1 LIPQAEGMKVPSVF
15 YKLYNER
22 PQEVKLKTINMNDMH
37 LPKIEGGRVI
47 EALEIPLKKL
57 KTKKA
62 QDNKDRKL
70 NEETVDDFERIISK
84 GQLNYDIKTGNV
96 APTAIWCNKLK
107 CYLLQTG
114 EHKTQAHLRLGK
126 DKIIILVIEF
136 FDHDG
141 LSAKGWQKI
150 WQGNENDPENDSHAS
165 NKRTDIEMINIVV
178 RMISDGDINNN
189 VKTIKKQLKRLN
201 IRSEKWNLLVTK
213 IQREVNDGSDGTT
226 PKTYTTDEATKAI
239 KEKYKKCFKLSSD
252 NSSYINEDD
261 TIYISKMYYKVK
273 NSTLDMR
280 TILALYNAWETAK
293 NSNKSNVK
301 IKLIGRVDHYDK
313 KQIVKVKKG
322 KEKSIYD
329 LMNKFVKPEMISF
342 LKKHLTVEW
351 LDH

>member
-1 LIPQAEGMKVPSVF
+1 MIKTICILGGGTSGYLTAAYLRSSIPDGVKILLIESSKVGIIGVGEGTQPYTTEFLRKCGLQPIDWMKDANAT
-15 YKLYNER
+15 YKLGVEFTGWSDKPYF
-22 PQEVKLKTINMNDMH
+22 VDNDDYGTFLLGPEMPTFIYWMSKSKKQFFDF
-37 LPKIEGGRVI
+37 LQSYRIAKANKSPKINHGMDFTHGFITPSWDAVHFDAHKI
-47 EALEIPLKKL
+47 GEA
-57 KTKKA
+57 
-62 QDNKDRKL
+62 
-70 NEETVDDFERIISK
+70 
-84 GQLNYDIKTGNV
+84 
-96 APTAIWCNKLK
+96 
-107 CYLLQTG
+107 
-114 EHKTQAHLRLGK
+114 
-126 DKIIILVIEF
+126 
-136 FDHDG
+136 
-141 LSAKGWQKI
+141 
-150 WQGNENDPENDSHAS
+150 
-165 NKRTDIEMINIVV
+165 
-178 RMISDGDINNN
+178 
-189 VKTIKKQLKRLN
+189 IKKQLKRLN